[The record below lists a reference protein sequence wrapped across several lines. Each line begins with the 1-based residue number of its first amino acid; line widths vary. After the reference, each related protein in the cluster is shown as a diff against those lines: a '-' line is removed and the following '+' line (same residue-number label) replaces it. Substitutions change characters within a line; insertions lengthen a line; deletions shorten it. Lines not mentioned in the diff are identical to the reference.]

1 MIAKVRAC
9 PAICGA
15 QHTPSASLCVRDKRG
30 GPDVAPRPGTFIVDI
45 GEWSGTRVIEIRNY
59 YLSETNFVKGIF
71 SFRLSSMKFRFEP
84 FTI

>member
-1 MIAKVRAC
+1 M
-9 PAICGA
+9 
-15 QHTPSASLCVRDKRG
+15 QPSVHFVNPLIKIITYRSK
-30 GPDVAPRPGTFIVDI
+30 
-45 GEWSGTRVIEIRNY
+45 VIEIRNY